1 MRKTR
6 YQENSNFINFSMMQS
21 ESGGKNAGL
30 VAVDERWIASGR
42 ITNPD
47 KFPSACRVENRDE
60 KIIKLR
66 FGLHKFKFHCNENR
80 CVMNFWTNEM
90 ENEFWYLTPILY
102 FAGGCK
108 NTIEFFLVFRL
119 GYSIEC
125 GNTNANVQCGF
136 FFIPPEF
143 LYANVWHFYWN
154 FVGCFDTMNAFFMC
168 KKSVA

>member
-30 VAVDERWIASGR
+30 MAVDERWIASGQ

-66 FGLHKFKFHCNENR
+66 FGSHKFKFHCNENR

-108 NTIEFFLVFRL
+108 NTIEFFWFSDWVIALSVVIPTSTFNVDFFLFRR
-119 GYSIEC
+119 
-125 GNTNANVQCGF
+125 N
-136 FFIPPEF
+136 
-143 LYANVWHFYWN
+143 FYMLTYDIFTGISSDVLTRWTRSLCARK
-154 FVGCFDTMNAFFMC
+154 V
-168 KKSVA
+168 